1 MAFCEERVLFMASRK
16 KVEFLKQ
23 VAAGKGDGSNGV
35 PSITLLVREKVS
47 KMGGKKGILGKNMG
61 CWGGILGPGR
71 GFWVVEWMDF
81 GS

>member
-1 MAFCEERVLFMASRK
+1 MDPGSGGFWVPS
-16 KVEFLKQ
+16 
-23 VAAGKGDGSNGV
+23 KGDGSNGV

-47 KMGGKKGILGKNMG
+47 KMGGKKGILGKRGRKMAAL
-61 CWGGILGPGR
+61 GGILGPGR